1 MRNNFVAKYCI
12 YNILVVIL
20 PQRLK
25 ETLMK
30 TINQII
36 GENLRKIRELSGF
49 TQEQIAK
56 SVGIERSAYSN
67 YEGGTREVPYDI
79 LERISNMFG
88 CEPFILFEENIQTDN
103 EIMATAFRISDLEDN
118 DLKEIASFKEIVKSY
133 LKMERIA
140 QNEA

>member
-1 MRNNFVAKYCI
+1 MR
-12 YNILVVIL
+12 
-20 PQRLK
+20 
-25 ETLMK
+25 

-56 SVGIERSAYSN
+56 SIGIERSAYSN

-88 CEPFILFEENIQTDN
+88 CEPFILFEDNIQADN
-103 EIMATAFRISDLEDN
+103 EIMAT
-118 DLKEIASFKEIVKSY
+118 DLKEIANFKDIVKSY

-140 QNEA
+140 QNEAE